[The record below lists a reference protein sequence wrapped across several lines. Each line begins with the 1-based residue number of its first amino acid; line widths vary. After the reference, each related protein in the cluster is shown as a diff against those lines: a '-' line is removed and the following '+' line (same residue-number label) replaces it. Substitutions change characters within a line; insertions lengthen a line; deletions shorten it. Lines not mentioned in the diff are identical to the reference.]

1 MSRSTT
7 TLTTPCPSSALG
19 AALTTSCR
27 RHWERPAHVALWA
40 CAAVSVLATVGIVA
54 VLAGEAVRFFS
65 AVPVDEFLTG
75 ASWSPA
81 GTGEAGTGSFG
92 LLPLL
97 SGTAIVAVGALLVS
111 VPLGL
116 ATAIYLAEYAPPRV
130 RALLKPA
137 IELLA
142 GIPTVVIGF
151 FALQVITPHL
161 LRPVFGADRVFVFN
175 GAAGAIAVGI
185 MVTPIIA
192 SLSEDALRAVPT
204 SLREAA
210 RGLGAGRRFT
220 TLRVVVPA
228 ALSGISASVLLAL
241 SRAVGETMIV
251 TIAAGSTPVL
261 TADPFRSIQTL
272 TAAIAHTV
280 SGEAASGTTR
290 YQSLFAVGAA
300 LFVLTLTL
308 NALSTRVVRRYR
320 EVYS

>member
-1 MSRSTT
+1 VTPSTT
-7 TLTTPCPSSALG
+7 AAPTSLAV
-19 AALTTSCR
+19 ALTTSSR
-27 RHWERPAHVALWA
+27 RRWERPAHLALWA

-54 VLAGEAVRFFS
+54 VLAGETARFLAV
-65 AVPVDEFLTG
+65 VPVGDFLTG
-75 ASWSPA
+75 TEWSPA
-81 GTGEAGTGSFG
+81 GTGGDATASFG

-97 SGTAIVAVGALLVS
+97 GGTAIVAVGALLVG

-116 ATAIYLAEYAPPRV
+116 ATAIYLAEYAPART
-130 RALLKPA
+130 RAVLKPV

-161 LRPVFGADRVFVFN
+161 LRPLFGADRVFVFN
-175 GAAGAIAVGI
+175 GAAGAIAVGLMI
-185 MVTPIIA
+185 TPIIA
-192 SLSEDALRAVPT
+192 SLSEDALRAVPV
-204 SLREAA
+204 SLRDAA
-210 RGLGAGRRFT
+210 HGLGAGRRIT
-220 TLRVVVPA
+220 SLRVVVPA
-228 ALSGISASVLLAL
+228 ALSGISASILLAL

-251 TIAAGSTPVL
+251 TIAAGSTPEL

-300 LFVLTLTL
+300 LFVLTLAL
-308 NALSTRVVRRYR
+308 NAVSSRVVRRYR
-320 EVYS
+320 GVYS

>member
-1 MSRSTT
+1 MTPSTT
-7 TLTTPCPSSALG
+7 TTAAPIPLAV
-19 AALTTSCR
+19 ALTTSSR
-27 RHWERPAHVALWA
+27 RRWERPAHLALWA

-54 VLAGEAVRFFS
+54 VLAGETARFLAV
-65 AVPVDEFLTG
+65 VPVGDFLTG
-75 ASWSPA
+75 TDWSPA
-81 GTGEAGTGSFG
+81 GTGGDATASFG

-97 SGTAIVAVGALLVS
+97 AGTAIVAVGALMVG

-116 ATAIYLAEYAPPRV
+116 ATAVYLAEYASA
-130 RALLKPA
+130 RARAVLKPV

-161 LRPVFGADRVFVFN
+161 LRPLFGADRVFVFN
-175 GAAGAIAVGI
+175 GAAGAIAVGLMI
-185 MVTPIIA
+185 TPIIA
-192 SLSEDALRAVPT
+192 SLSEDALRAVPV
-204 SLREAA
+204 SLRDAA
-210 RGLGAGRRFT
+210 HGLGAGRRIT
-220 TLRVVVPA
+220 SLRVVVPA
-228 ALSGISASVLLAL
+228 ALSGISASILLAL

-251 TIAAGSTPVL
+251 TIAAGSTPEL

-300 LFVLTLTL
+300 LFVLTLAL
-308 NALSTRVVRRYR
+308 NAVSSRVVHRYR